1 MNSDAAR
8 VALVT
13 GASSGIGEAL
23 ARALAAEGWSVI
35 LSGRREAALQAVAA
49 SLGDAAFVLP
59 FEATDYDGLPAVVD
73 RALAWRGRIDL
84 LVNNAGIS
92 QRSLALDTGFDVYRR
107 LMEVD
112 FFAPL
117 RLTQLV
123 LPHMVERG
131 SGAIVAISSL
141 AGRIGSPLRT
151 GYCAA
156 KHALLGYFEA
166 LRAEIDEAYGVK
178 VLTVLP
184 GSVRT
189 AVAANALMGDGA
201 VRGVSDDNI
210 DNGLEPADVAR
221 RILEALAA
229 GRRDLIIAEGG
240 ELNAS
245 SLRTI
250 DPDRLWDGLAREG
263 ARLATARQA
272 GGAGFRPDPARVRAP
287 LIGPAAAADR
297 RAARS

>member
-1 MNSDAAR
+1 MNSDGTK
-8 VALVT
+8 VAWVT

-23 ARALAAEGWSVI
+23 ATALRAGGWSVI
-35 LSGRREAALQAVAA
+35 LSGRREDALNAVA
-49 SLGDAAFVLP
+49 SRLGDDTLVLP
-59 FEATDYDGLPAVVD
+59 FEATDYDALPAVVD
-73 RALAWRGRIDL
+73 KALGWRGGVDL

-92 QRSLALDTGFDVYRR
+92 QRSLGLDTGFDVYRR

-123 LPHMVERG
+123 LPGMVERN
-131 SGAIVAISSL
+131 SGAIIAISSL

-166 LRAEIDEAYGVK
+166 LRAEVETAYGVK

-189 AVAANALMGDGA
+189 AVAANALLGDGA

-210 DNGLEPADVAR
+210 DNGMDPADVAR
-221 RILEALAA
+221 LILAALAE
-229 GRRDLIIAEGG
+229 GRRDLVVAEGA
-240 ELNAS
+240 ELNAAA
-245 SLRTI
+245 LRTSN
-250 DPDRLWDGLAREG
+250 PERLWEGLAREG
-263 ARLATARQA
+263 ARLAGQRAT
-272 GGAGFRPDPARVRAP
+272 GGSGFRPDPARV
-287 LIGPAAAADR
+287 GGD
-297 RAARS
+297 

>member
-1 MNSDAAR
+1 MSDTVVK
-8 VALVT
+8 VAWVT

-23 ARALAAEGWSVI
+23 ARALVAEGWSVI
-35 LSGRREAALQAVAA
+35 LSGRREDALRAVAGA
-49 SLGDAAFVLP
+49 VGGETLILP
-59 FEATDYDGLPAVVD
+59 FEATDYEALPGVVES
-73 RALAWRGRIDL
+73 ATAWRGRIDL

-92 QRSLALDTGFDVYRR
+92 QRSLGLDTGFEVYRR

-123 LPHMVERG
+123 LPGMVERG

-166 LRAEIDEAYGVK
+166 LRAEVETAYGVK
-178 VLTVLP
+178 VLSVMP

-189 AVAANALMGDGA
+189 AVAANALLGDGE
-201 VRGVSDDNI
+201 VRGVSDANI
-210 DNGLEPADVAR
+210 DNGMDPAEVAR
-221 RILEALAA
+221 LILEALKA
-229 GRRDLIIAEGG
+229 GRRELIVAEGA
-240 ELNAS
+240 ELNAAQ
-245 SLRTI
+245 LRLA
-250 DPDRLWDGLAREG
+250 DPERLWDGLAREG
-263 ARLATARQA
+263 ARLAAARDRH
-272 GGAGFRPDPARVRAP
+272 GAGFRPDPARVERP
-287 LIGPAAAADR
+287 
-297 RAARS
+297 